1 MSIKLVADGGEITV
15 GARVAVYTYGA
26 FNVVLPEGR
35 ELAQD
40 DYTDDGYTNGY
51 VYRPKGTEQL
61 GRFDIA
67 FARADVTVET
77 NAGYSN
83 FEAVVDASQRKVSED
98 VYFERDITGAGL
110 GGWTPGKDYKVGD
123 MVDVLVFNRVI
134 PQPVTAITYTST
146 AEDPL
151 GVRVHVGGQTIRDD
165 ELVSEQNRAIK
176 EAIAKES
183 ATRRAQNKQTTA
195 AASAAVE
202 TADVAR
208 REVVAARSDATNAV
222 VVAGRAVVDTAV
234 EFAPSTSRVEA
245 PVSGWSQAY
254 PGDGAGELWQ
264 RTVTWFGDGRVERS
278 TPVLVTGRDGV
289 PGPKGETGATG
300 ATGPRGATGA
310 RGPQGPKGDTGKDGV
325 PGKDGVGV
333 HDTTIT
339 YAASASGT
347 QAPASGWGAQ
357 PPAGVPAGQFVW
369 TKTTL
374 HYTDSTTE
382 DIYTVGKIGETGPQ
396 GAKGATGA
404 TGATGPRGPKG
415 DTGND
420 GRPGKDG
427 TKLTST
433 AVTYAVSTSGTT
445 APSSGWQVQ
454 PPAAAP
460 GQFVWTRFVWK
471 YSDNTNETGYSV
483 GKIGDTGPRGP
494 QGAKGATGGTGPQGP
509 RGDQGPKGATGAQGV
524 SVLAVVRLWKWGKSR
539 PELPPDPVHPNGWST
554 SQPAYQVGQILWTT
568 ILTQYTN
575 MKYEFSTP
583 TEEAS
588 VSAATAI
595 AAESAS
601 TKNRVW
607 YSSTAPGSTRG
618 ERPGDTWFQ
627 YSGNTVVGQWR
638 WTGTSWAAQTIGDQ
652 VIANLDAGKINA
664 GILDARYIGAGSIDA
679 SKIKADSI
687 TVRELRA
694 GTIVPIGTSLIVS
707 EPPTSGAT
715 PEPIWWQ
722 QPGLGTVID
731 GATGNYAAPLG
742 NQYKYSSGGTTAPP
756 TRLVKVQPG
765 KKYRLRFWTWAV
777 RSGSRLYIEMRDKN
791 GGHAVKSGAVSGYV
805 TPKKETGNWGGWA
818 GPRWDY
824 TGSARGA
831 YLVENLEVPTVPTL
845 IESIIEFKPE
855 VEWVKLFNFYW
866 SHPNGVETVQYLA
879 GLTLDLDVVDQAQID
894 ALQNRQIAD
903 NKAIIKRLD
912 YLSTS
917 IRAVGPDEWCTDR
930 ELGYGVIMPRNNR
943 YMVLLRT
950 KKFKESLQSINAVV
964 FYSNKVKHYCMGY
977 YREGIPGNSTPAWG
991 PVKLGGAI
999 NVDRNALDFIQREL
1013 GTTDLEMAHFFVE
1026 LGDVKSAIIL
1036 AGA

>member
-1 MSIKLVADGGEITV
+1 
-15 GARVAVYTYGA
+15 
-26 FNVVLPEGR
+26 
-35 ELAQD
+35 
-40 DYTDDGYTNGY
+40 
-51 VYRPKGTEQL
+51 
-61 GRFDIA
+61 
-67 FARADVTVET
+67 
-77 NAGYSN
+77 
-83 FEAVVDASQRKVSED
+83 
-98 VYFERDITGAGL
+98 
-110 GGWTPGKDYKVGD
+110 
-123 MVDVLVFNRVI
+123 
-134 PQPVTAITYTST
+134 
-146 AEDPL
+146 
-151 GVRVHVGGQTIRDD
+151 
-165 ELVSEQNRAIK
+165 
-176 EAIAKES
+176 
-183 ATRRAQNKQTTA
+183 
-195 AASAAVE
+195 
-202 TADVAR
+202 
-208 REVVAARSDATNAV
+208 
-222 VVAGRAVVDTAV
+222 
-234 EFAPSTSRVEA
+234 
-245 PVSGWSQAY
+245 
-254 PGDGAGELWQ
+254 
-264 RTVTWFGDGRVERS
+264 
-278 TPVLVTGRDGV
+278 
-289 PGPKGETGATG
+289 
-300 ATGPRGATGA
+300 
-310 RGPQGPKGDTGKDGV
+310 
-325 PGKDGVGV
+325 
-333 HDTTIT
+333 
-339 YAASASGT
+339 
-347 QAPASGWGAQ
+347 
-357 PPAGVPAGQFVW
+357 
-369 TKTTL
+369 
-374 HYTDSTTE
+374 
-382 DIYTVGKIGETGPQ
+382 
-396 GAKGATGA
+396 
-404 TGATGPRGPKG
+404 
-415 DTGND
+415 
-420 GRPGKDG
+420 
-427 TKLTST
+427 
-433 AVTYAVSTSGTT
+433 
-445 APSSGWQVQ
+445 
-454 PPAAAP
+454 
-460 GQFVWTRFVWK
+460 
-471 YSDNTNETGYSV
+471 
-483 GKIGDTGPRGP
+483 
-494 QGAKGATGGTGPQGP
+494 
-509 RGDQGPKGATGAQGV
+509 
-524 SVLAVVRLWKWGKSR
+524 
-539 PELPPDPVHPNGWST
+539 
-554 SQPAYQVGQILWTT
+554 
-568 ILTQYTN
+568 
-575 MKYEFSTP
+575 
-583 TEEAS
+583 
-588 VSAATAI
+588 I

-652 VIANLDAGKINA
+652 VIANLDAAKITG
-664 GILDARYIGAGSIDA
+664 GIIDARHIGAGSIDA

-855 VEWVKLFNFYW
+855 VEWVKLANFYW
-866 SHPNGVETVQYLA
+866 SHPNGVKTVQYLA

-991 PVKLGGAI
+991 PVKLGGVI
-999 NVDRNALDFIQREL
+999 NVDRNALDSVQREL